1 MSIPVYF
8 RQFKYDY
15 TRLQGIG
22 GAQPM
27 DLVQVKAVSCGCH
40 WRDFVTEAVL
50 WLAPH
55 EEPTTPTLRSPAKL
69 LSPYLLREQT
79 GSGHPSPI

>member
-1 MSIPVYF
+1 MGIPVYF

-22 GAQPM
+22 GAQSM
-27 DLVQVKAVSCGCH
+27 DLVQVKAVSCSCH
-40 WRDFVTEAVL
+40 WRDLVTEAVL

-55 EEPTTPTLRSPAKL
+55 EEPTTPALRSPAKR
-69 LSPYLLREQT
+69 LSPYLPRELT
-79 GSGHPSPI
+79 GSGQPSSI